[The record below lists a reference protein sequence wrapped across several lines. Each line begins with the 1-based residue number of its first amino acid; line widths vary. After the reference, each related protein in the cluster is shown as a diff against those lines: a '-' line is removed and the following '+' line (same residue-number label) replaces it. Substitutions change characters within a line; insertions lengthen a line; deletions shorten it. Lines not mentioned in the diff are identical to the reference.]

1 VRFALRQAV
10 AVPPARAVAAYGTPA
25 FYEGRPARDD
35 IEVVEVVR
43 HEDRPSLVLI
53 EVRYAFKGSL
63 SAAVRAVVHPD
74 KMSWITRTEVL
85 AAEARTSWVV
95 LPDHYPDRLT
105 AGGEFRFEPGPDGPD
120 TTVIAVG
127 GELKVHVP
135 VVGRSVERVIVSG
148 LQSYLEDEAAT
159 IPESGPDSD

>member
-1 VRFALRQAV
+1 MRFTFRQAV
-10 AVPPARAVAAYGTPA
+10 AVPPARAVAAYGSPA

-43 HEDRPSLVLI
+43 YEASGSRVLI
-53 EVRYAFKGSL
+53 EVRYAFRGSL
-63 SAAVRAVVHPD
+63 SPTVRAVVQPD
-74 KMSWITRTEVL
+74 KMTWVTRTEVL
-85 AAEARTSWVV
+85 LAEGRTRWEVR
-95 LPDHYPDRLT
+95 PDHYSDLLK
-105 AGGEFRFEPGPDGPD
+105 GNGEFRFEPAPAGPD
-120 TTVIAVG
+120 TTVVAAD

>member
-1 VRFALRQAV
+1 VRFAFRQAV
-10 AVPPARAVAAYGTPA
+10 AVAPARAVAAYGSPA
-25 FYEGRPARDD
+25 FYEGRPPRDD

-43 HEDRPSLVLI
+43 HEAGGSRVLI
-53 EVRYAFKGSL
+53 EVRYAFTGSL
-63 SAAVRAVVHPD
+63 SPAVRAVVHPD

-85 AAEARTSWVV
+85 AADARTSWVV

-120 TTVIAVG
+120 TTVVAVD

-148 LQSYLEDEAAT
+148 LKSYLVDEVGT
-159 IPESGPDSD
+159 IPQSG